1 MRVWIT
7 GDALRSPV
15 IQTLIQDY
23 IDERAH
29 INDVNTSLDKVENI
43 FNTTA
48 RQCLK
53 IKTTKQRKRIQ
64 SSSNKKWFDRECRL
78 KRHELRKLANQKHRD
93 PLNSILRENYHVVLM
108 QYKSLLKSK
117 KNDYCNSK
125 LHNLEEAVNNSD
137 AANFWKCL
145 KSMDDIIK
153 KKDTPLVSEENWLRY
168 FESLHSNDRLNPIQ
182 EKICNELQE
191 EEVRKKQF
199 RPLDHLIT
207 EIEIRKAAKK
217 LKNNKSSYS
226 DKIKNEMIKASIN
239 DLMPVYHKLFNG
251 VLNSGSMPQ
260 TWCGGLITPIYKSG
274 GRSDP
279 SNYRGI
285 CVSSC
290 LEMATHLKIVLLP
303 CLLLFI
309 VLMEDVKPVLAKKG
323 GGLKQRT
330 KVLEKTVRELNAKMK
345 EQEEKIKALEE
356 CKACSKIKELTEM
369 VSELQEKIKPKPG
382 TGECALN
389 SDSCG
394 ANAVCSNT
402 SGSYTCTCKAGF
414 SGDGKSCD
422 DIDECVS
429 GVHDCSSLASC
440 TNTLGSYSCSCN
452 HPYIGDGKSCTV
464 SAEECQNYQNLTS
477 ADRKITFNDGTV
489 SKCDL
494 NHVGWYRF
502 QGAAGT
508 KMATSCPPEHNCG
521 TPAPGWLNGEHPT
534 VADGT
539 VSRRVCFHYRS
550 NCCWLSDGAWAF
562 YVQVRNCG
570 SFFVYHFNG
579 TPNCSLRYCGT
590 D

>member
-1 MRVWIT
+1 
-7 GDALRSPV
+7 
-15 IQTLIQDY
+15 
-23 IDERAH
+23 
-29 INDVNTSLDKVENI
+29 
-43 FNTTA
+43 
-48 RQCLK
+48 
-53 IKTTKQRKRIQ
+53 
-64 SSSNKKWFDRECRL
+64 
-78 KRHELRKLANQKHRD
+78 
-93 PLNSILRENYHVVLM
+93 
-108 QYKSLLKSK
+108 
-117 KNDYCNSK
+117 
-125 LHNLEEAVNNSD
+125 
-137 AANFWKCL
+137 
-145 KSMDDIIK
+145 
-153 KKDTPLVSEENWLRY
+153 
-168 FESLHSNDRLNPIQ
+168 
-182 EKICNELQE
+182 
-191 EEVRKKQF
+191 
-199 RPLDHLIT
+199 
-207 EIEIRKAAKK
+207 
-217 LKNNKSSYS
+217 
-226 DKIKNEMIKASIN
+226 
-239 DLMPVYHKLFNG
+239 
-251 VLNSGSMPQ
+251 
-260 TWCGGLITPIYKSG
+260 
-274 GRSDP
+274 
-279 SNYRGI
+279 
-285 CVSSC
+285 
-290 LEMATHLKIVLLP
+290 
-303 CLLLFI
+303 
-309 VLMEDVKPVLAKKG
+309 
-323 GGLKQRT
+323 
-330 KVLEKTVRELNAKMK
+330 
-345 EQEEKIKALEE
+345 
-356 CKACSKIKELTEM
+356 M